1 MRPAFHHRAGAEP
14 RIRPHETVRADLG
27 MVHMREGMHNRT
39 AFHAA
44 VPDHAMRFDDH
55 VRGDVRMAVQFAGAE
70 QFRARLHGYIR
81 AHTDHVRA
89 VHGHAGSQPFLH
101 DGTPPQF
108 LGCRQFGG
116 IVDPEQVRVAAA
128 GQPAHDHAFGHG
140 HAHKVGDVIF
150 AALVLVAELRDKDF
164 HGVKVQHVDPRVDL
178 AGRLPVDGDV
188 EILRFHDGTQF
199 AVLTDDAAIRAGV
212 FQRQRR
218 HGHVR
223 AFSIKHEIAQRIRRD
238 QRGVPVDHKHFLH
251 ARPLQFRQGDHQ
263 GVPGAELFLLL
274 HETQIAARKRRPHH
288 IRLVPDDGPYRLAE
302 QGAQRSR
309 HMPKQRFAQN
319 SVQHLGLLGVHTGT
333 LARRENQGAAG
344 RGKRAG
350 IGHHIPSCVS
360 FARGGPRAVSSNV
373 PALGAEAVHA
383 AALPYTTLQL
393 TCFTSSHSLR

>member
-1 MRPAFHHRAGAEP
+1 M
-14 RIRPHETVRADLG
+14 
-27 MVHMREGMHNRT
+27 
-39 AFHAA
+39 
-44 VPDHAMRFDDH
+44 
-55 VRGDVRMAVQFAGAE
+55 
-70 QFRARLHGYIR
+70 
-81 AHTDHVRA
+81 
-89 VHGHAGSQPFLH
+89 
-101 DGTPPQF
+101 
-108 LGCRQFGG
+108 
-116 IVDPEQVRVAAA
+116 
-128 GQPAHDHAFGHG
+128 
-140 HAHKVGDVIF
+140 
-150 AALVLVAELRDKDF
+150 
-164 HGVKVQHVDPRVDL
+164 
-178 AGRLPVDGDV
+178 DGDV

-238 QRGVPVDHKHFLH
+238 QRSIPIDHKHFLH

-274 HETQIAARKRRPHH
+274 HETQIAARKRRTHH

-350 IGHHIPSCVS
+350 IGHHITSCVS